1 MAYKKINAK
10 DDYDKILDNME
21 EYTKKDTIKVSQDD
35 YLDASEKDQVPQIGK
50 KTAEQL
56 KKYPHEKVIIPLD
69 PLNKQDKYVFVSIN
83 DWDLRIERN
92 KAIKLPSP
100 VVEMLEE
107 GGYRPSKVR

>member
-1 MAYKKINAK
+1 MAYRKATTK
-10 DDYDKILDNME
+10 DDLDMLNEVQESNIEENTAETPQEDILDAALE
-21 EYTKKDTIKVSQDD
+21 AQIT
-35 YLDASEKDQVPQIGK
+35 QIGK

-56 KKYPHEKVIIPLD
+56 KKYPQEKIIIPLD

-107 GGYRPSKVR
+107 GGYRPSRVR